1 MLSGKHS
8 GFPMASE
15 VEKIYQGIRSQIN
28 AIETYSLDFIFS
40 SQRHPYLDVK
50 SINEGF
56 EGEWRAMRP
65 LLERKC
71 LMHELA
77 SILRPEK
84 PYDLKI
90 VQRLR
95 NIFLSSPPPHPLVFM
110 DICIARILKETLGRF
125 RKRVSPQLFLELL
138 NLYKLRSPEFL
149 IVINPILQIV
159 SDRGQGLS
167 HLIRS
172 SACEVLVNN
181 YESEA
186 LFIFI
191 SCATDITEE
200 EKQTLFQSLTAFQK
214 IYRRLLE
221 LHVGIPEKD
230 LISLRWFGITY
241 DELRRKREHR
251 DSLSNLVRRFIGFLE
266 KKDKDRGIP
275 VGRFLVLRFNNED
288 ILRIIRYEVSKNPAL
303 CPETPMTRFIY
314 RQTYKIMKEFRD
326 NYIPHEVD
334 REVTQTLSETE
345 AHAINTMRLV
355 TVGKVPASV
364 VLKGMPQGP
373 RPVENY
379 AILPGFMETLHRFN
393 LEALFELHSIPPVS
407 QHIFILLA
415 TIADNM
421 ELGRDELFH
430 FIFYLENM
438 LFFLQELEELGAPV
452 KQDSAYGLIKN
463 PYQLRSLNM
472 IREGAYFA
480 STGLWYQNTIPPSV
494 IRCISPYAIPNCVGV
509 RDRHI
514 FSQISLVTGGFRGT
528 PFDLDSTN
536 RYAWDDEPENCL
548 FRPGYFQIKIPQSIL
563 GRWEETQAIQKRA
576 LEEMIQKKQW
586 N

>member
-1 MLSGKHS
+1 MS
-8 GFPMASE
+8 SE
-15 VEKIYQGIRSQIN
+15 MEKIYRDIRSQIS
-28 AIETYSLDFIFS
+28 AIETHSLDFVFS
-40 SQRHPYLDVK
+40 SKGPPCRDVK
-50 SINEGF
+50 SITDSF
-56 EGEWRAMRP
+56 DDEWRAMRP
-65 LLERKC
+65 LLERKG
-71 LMHELA
+71 LVHELA
-77 SILRPEK
+77 SILFPEK

-95 NIFLSSPPPHPLVFM
+95 DIFLSSPPPHPLVFM
-110 DICIARILKETLGRF
+110 DICIARILKEVLGRF
-125 RKRVSPQLFLELL
+125 RSGVSPQLFLELL

-159 SDRGQGLS
+159 SDQGRGLS
-167 HLIRS
+167 HLIKS
-172 SACEVLVNN
+172 NACEVLVNN

-186 LFIFI
+186 MFIFI
-191 SCATDITEE
+191 SCASDLNEE
-200 EKQTLFQSLTAFQK
+200 EKQVLFQSLTAFQK

-241 DELRRKREHR
+241 DDLRQKREYR
-251 DSLSNLVRRFIGFLE
+251 DSFSNLVRRFIGLLAR
-266 KKDKDRGIP
+266 KDKDRAIP
-275 VGRFLVLRFNNED
+275 VGRYLVLRFNNED
-288 ILRIIRYEVSKNPAL
+288 ILRIIRYEVSKDPAL

-314 RQTYKIMKEFRD
+314 RQTYKIMQEFRD

-334 REVTQTLSETE
+334 RGVTQTLSETE

-364 VLKGMPQGP
+364 VLKGLPQGP
-373 RPVENY
+373 RPQEDY
-379 AILPGFMETLHRFN
+379 AILPGFMETLHRLN

-415 TIADNM
+415 NIADNM
-421 ELGRDELFH
+421 DLGRDELFH
-430 FIFYLENM
+430 FIFYLENT
-438 LFFLQELEELGAPV
+438 LFFLQELEELDIPV
-452 KQDSAYGLIKN
+452 KQDSTYGLIKN
-463 PYQLRSLNM
+463 PYQLHSLNM

-494 IRCISPYAIPNCVGV
+494 IRCISPNAIPNCVGV

-536 RYAWDDEPENCL
+536 RYPWDEEPESCL
-548 FRPGYFQIKIPQSIL
+548 FRPGCFQVTIPQSIL
-563 GRWEETQAIQKRA
+563 CRWEETQAIQRGA
-576 LEEMIQKKQW
+576 LKELIQKKRW